1 LPDSAAQD
9 LDVSRILLDL
19 KLCAEVINA
28 FTGCLDSTEISTRV
42 TNGLVETLGCAFA
55 RIWLVAPNRQELEL
69 VASAGLYTRL
79 DGSFARVPMGH
90 FKIGKIAQ
98 NCIPFLSNCLP
109 EEAWV
114 KDREWAIANNIQ
126 GFAGLPLMQADQA
139 IGVLAIFSTAPM
151 NPGLLEVLQMLS
163 FSIAG
168 ALAGALEHQA
178 LMGAAIQAA
187 ASQRLSGTS
196 APNDLSVSL
205 SEQLAAMLGR
215 QKLSMLGTEHRLAP
229 PARQLLLQLAER
241 LAGVSYRYCRL
252 VYDDEFVGFETMLA
266 RKTLTNAADPNAA
279 DLNTADLNTADLN
292 AADSDKSSFRASFE
306 EIAGAAQA
314 LGGELSVRSD
324 DPQTVISVRLQLPYE
339 RVPDSLLDVR
349 SPLSEREHEVMR
361 LMAKGLRDREIAD
374 RLYISVRTVKFHAKN
389 MLTKLNVNTR
399 IQAVFEA
406 TKKGWLD

>member
-1 LPDSAAQD
+1 MPDSAAQD

-19 KLCAEVINA
+19 KLCAEVINT

-55 RIWLVAPNRQELEL
+55 RIWLVAPDRQALEL

-98 NCIPFLSNCLP
+98 NCIPFLSNCLS

-114 KDREWAIANNIQ
+114 KDREWAKANNIQ

-168 ALAGALEHQA
+168 ALASALEHQA
-178 LMGAAIQAA
+178 LMRAA
-187 ASQRLSGTS
+187 ASQRSEGMASSGD
-196 APNDLSVSL
+196 APDDASDALGESL

-215 QKLSMLGTEHRLAP
+215 QKLSMLGTEHRLAL
-229 PARQLLLQLAER
+229 PARQLLLQLAKR
-241 LAGVSYRYCRL
+241 LADISYRYCRL

-266 RKTLTNAADPNAA
+266 RKTLTN
-279 DLNTADLNTADLN
+279 TADLDTAG
-292 AADSDKSSFRASFE
+292 SDNSSFRASFE
-306 EIAGAAQA
+306 EIAATAQA

-339 RVPDSLLDVR
+339 RVPDSLLEVR

-374 RLYISVRTVKFHAKN
+374 QLYISVRTVKVHAKN
-389 MLTKLNVNTR
+389 RLTKLNVNTR